1 MAQKSVVLDHIVYRR
16 PRTWANAKL
25 STHFCAP
32 ELICPGRYLSAGMGI
47 GVCVCVCLIIEKLS
61 EGLRTWGSTQ
71 KV

>member
-47 GVCVCVCLIIEKLS
+47 GVCVFV
-61 EGLRTWGSTQ
+61 
-71 KV
+71 